1 MEAIMD
7 LGGINLFAME
17 VIGAI
22 ILLAIILW
30 AVMRTR
36 SKGKETSNPTT
47 ERATRELYE
56 EEERRR
62 KDGIDDR

>member
-1 MEAIMD
+1 MD

>member
-1 MEAIMD
+1 MD
-7 LGGINLFAME
+7 MGGINWL
-17 VIGAI
+17 VIDVIAVAILGAI
-22 ILLAIILW
+22 ILW
-30 AVMRTR
+30 VVMRTR

-62 KDGIDDR
+62 REGTDAAED